1 MPQQGFPGS
10 PLVKN
15 LPDDAGD
22 THSVPASAGSHMPP
36 ELELEPVLHSR
47 RSHGSEKL
55 AHRNSRVAPTRRSQ
69 REPVHSDRLSVAEK
83 KEVIHATAVLLKR
96 T

>member
-22 THSVPASAGSHMPP
+22 THSVPALAGSHMPP

-47 RSHGSEKL
+47 RSHSSEKPD
-55 AHRNSRVAPTRRSQ
+55 AATREQ
-69 REPVHSDRLSVAEK
+69 PLPAARESLRASAKAQHG
-83 KEVIHATAVLLKR
+83 HQ
-96 T
+96 

>member
-55 AHRNSRVAPTRRSQ
+55 AHRNSRVAPLAAA
-69 REPVHSDRLSVAEK
+69 RESLCTATDSAWPK
-83 KEVIHATAVLLKR
+83 KKK
-96 T
+96 